1 MKLMLVTL
9 RLAKCDSISSEL
21 NVTVLSHV
29 NISVL
34 WKTVPIS
41 RQHLRQRS
49 DRGKSILT
57 SRSFQSIRMN
67 MSEIDVTDEE
77 LKKEGRIME

>member
-1 MKLMLVTL
+1 MKLMLVVL
-9 RLAKCDSISSEL
+9 RLAKCHSVEL
-21 NVTVLSHV
+21 NCCTVLSHV

-34 WKTVPIS
+34 WNRVPSS

-49 DRGKSILT
+49 DRGRSILT

-77 LKKEGRIME
+77 LKKEGRIML